1 MRFGGTKMSSKKSRR
16 TVAMSKTVCVLIE
29 LGECTLH
36 AILRSTADFPKND
49 LSFERSKD
57 DKTEFD
63 FTDVSLGKLLE
74 SIALIAPSFLLT
86 VYVDNTGA
94 VAD

>member
-1 MRFGGTKMSSKKSRR
+1 MSSKKSRR

-36 AILRSTADFPKND
+36 AILRSTADFSKND
-49 LSFERSKD
+49 FSFERSKD

-63 FTDVSLGKLLE
+63 YTDVSLGKLLE
-74 SIALIAPSFLLT
+74 SALIAPSFLLT

-94 VAD
+94 VAN